1 MKAIFGSRVHD
12 YMKRVGI
19 LLIMVIL
26 IAGIG
31 SCDGASCGGLAEWYL
46 GASGGEGGQVIVS
59 GGPTFADGT
68 VVAIEAVADECY
80 EFVNWTGQVAD
91 PYSPITTV
99 TMDQAQNVTAN
110 FALMSYDLTVSS
122 TDGGNITSPSE
133 GTHPYDCGTVV
144 GLVAVAEE
152 GYYFVNWS
160 GDVDNIANINAPTT
174 TITMEGDYSVTANF
188 EQIPPEQFVLT
199 TSSTDGGNVTTPGEG
214 TFPYDEDTVV
224 DIVAVA
230 DSGYHFVNWTG
241 DVDNIANINAPTT
254 TITMEGD
261 YSITANFEVTP
272 PVTLFQA
279 VHFGQNQGN
288 WNVGLWRY
296 YGNGTQDGYVN
307 QGGNGAVRWDDGSQ
321 GTDHGLNHT
330 FILTYDP
337 MSYTLSFQVT
347 GGSKTVF
354 NTTTSPVVP
363 PDAPGLVNNLHM
375 VIQAT
380 AGTLVQ
386 CANQGSMPK
395 QQVDYS
401 KTTVS
406 NLALDGVPLAG
417 IEVEA
422 NLADNATSESFTNK
436 AELDI
441 PVPTGVAWNLTGNIA
456 VSFVAANMAA
466 PPKQWRI
473 GMPQLLGQYV
483 FE

>member
-1 MKAIFGSRVHD
+1 MKAIFGSRVQD
-12 YMKRVGI
+12 FMKKLGI
-19 LLIMVIL
+19 FLITVIL
-26 IAGIG
+26 IAGVG
-31 SCDGASCGGLAEWYL
+31 SCDGGAGCGGLAEWYL
-46 GASGGEGGQVIVS
+46 GASSSEGGQVIVS
-59 GGPTFADGT
+59 GGPTFANGT
-68 VVAIEAVADECY
+68 VVMLEAVADECY
-80 EFVNWTGQVAD
+80 QFVSWTGEVDD

-110 FALMSYDLTVSS
+110 FALLIYDLTVSS
-122 TDGGNITSPSE
+122 TDGGEVTSPGE
-133 GTHPYDCGTVV
+133 DTFACDCGVLV
-144 GLVAVAEE
+144 DLVAEVEE
-152 GYYFVNWS
+152 GYYFVNWT
-160 GDVDNIANINAPTT
+160 GDVSTVADVNSAST
-174 TITMEGDYSVTANF
+174 TITMN
-188 EQIPPEQFVLT
+188 
-199 TSSTDGGNVTTPGEG
+199 
-214 TFPYDEDTVV
+214 
-224 DIVAVA
+224 
-230 DSGYHFVNWTG
+230 
-241 DVDNIANINAPTT
+241 
-254 TITMEGD
+254 GD
-261 YSITANFEVTP
+261 YSITANLEVEETT

-288 WNVGLWRY
+288 WNVGLWKH

-321 GTDHGLNHT
+321 GTDHGLNHS

-337 MSYTLSFQVT
+337 TTYALSFQVI

-395 QQVDYS
+395 QQVDSS

-422 NLADNATSESFTNK
+422 KLVDNATSESFTNK

-441 PVPTGVAWNLTGNIA
+441 PVPTGVAWTLTGEIA

-473 GMPQLLGQYV
+473 GMPQLSGQYA
-483 FE
+483 